1 MQSSLTQ
8 YGLIESGIR
17 LSESHRISTNLNQA
31 IARMHQTLTYLL
43 KLSFHHL
50 GCCSNKSS
58 ASGKIFN
65 TSSIPT
71 IPARMK
77 NLNHH
82 RRLQEDR
89 NRCQR
94 TSPPTPKEI
103 NTDDSKKTD
112 TNARGHR
119 QQHRG
124 DRRRHNR
131 EERRQQKNNH
141 HYPRNA
147 ESNMYQTLLPPPSP
161 SKQSKFNHFFLSKHK

>member
-1 MQSSLTQ
+1 MQ
-8 YGLIESGIR
+8 
-17 LSESHRISTNLNQA
+17 
-31 IARMHQTLTYLL
+31 QTLTYLL

-103 NTDDSKKTD
+103 NTDDSEKTD

-147 ESNMYQTLLPPPSP
+147 ESNMYQKLLPPLPKQAKQIQSFFSQQTQIEELLFFLNSFP
-161 SKQSKFNHFFLSKHK
+161 FFSIFFQSKK

>member
-1 MQSSLTQ
+1 
-8 YGLIESGIR
+8 
-17 LSESHRISTNLNQA
+17 
-31 IARMHQTLTYLL
+31 MHQTLIYLL

-103 NTDDSKKTD
+103 NTDDSEKTD

-147 ESNMYQTLLPPPSP
+147 ESNMYQTLLPPPP
-161 SKQSKFNHFFLSKHK
+161 QASKANSIIFFSANTNRGTTFLSQLLSIFFHFFQTKK